1 MLTRQGIFFI
11 RILKL
16 YNIYIF
22 VSMQYSRIYVKIGR
36 IKVFPLFDW
45 ERANPLI
52 LLCIPIKI
60 DYATIVIC
68 MFLKIDPLSIV

>member
-1 MLTRQGIFFI
+1 M

-16 YNIYIF
+16 YNIYILQ
-22 VSMQYSRIYVKIGR
+22 SMQYSRIYVKIGR

-60 DYATIVIC
+60 DCATIVMYVCI
-68 MFLKIDPLSIV
+68 LSQK